1 MMKIRFLT
9 MAENEVD
16 EAVSWYQE
24 QTEDQSFNFPDELDR
39 AVQLVTTYPLLA
51 AEIEHDVREFL
62 FHNFPYSMIYGVDGE
77 TIVVIAVAH
86 QHRQPR
92 YWADRVSG

>member
-1 MMKIRFLT
+1 MKIRFLT
-9 MAENEVD
+9 IAENEVD

-24 QTEDQSFNFPDELDR
+24 QTEDQSFNFLDELR

-51 AEIEHDVREFL
+51 AEIGNNVREFL